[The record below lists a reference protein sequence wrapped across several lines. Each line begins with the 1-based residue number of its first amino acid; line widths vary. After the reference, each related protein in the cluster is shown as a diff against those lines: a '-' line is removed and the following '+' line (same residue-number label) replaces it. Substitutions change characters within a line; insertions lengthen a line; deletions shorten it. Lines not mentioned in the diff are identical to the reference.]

1 MYPLQKYL
9 TELQVVLAELPL
21 DKIREVID
29 TLNEARF
36 SGQHIFTLGN
46 GGSASTASHF
56 VCDLGKN
63 ARQPGLPPFK
73 VIGLAD
79 NIAALSAYA
88 NDEGYEV
95 IFARQLSSLVAPG
108 DVVIGISTSGR
119 SPNVLAAMQVAREA
133 GAKTIGFTGFDG
145 GALGQMV
152 DIHVNVPSDCV
163 EQIEDVHLM
172 LEHLITV
179 TLRDELGQKAA
190 AELLYQKIERDLA
203 GQLDQRATFRLL
215 LQRSLDR
222 IGASSGSLLVI
233 DEKGDVSEGIMA
245 YSGKLEPMASQEY
258 AEICERGLA
267 RWVIENRR
275 AALVPNTR
283 EDPRWLRRKW
293 EDTSSRSAISIP
305 LVYNGHLIGVLTLVH
320 SRAGQFTNDDL
331 GDLQRM
337 IELEVT
343 PFFVTALTNV

>member
-9 TELQVVLAELPL
+9 IELQVVLEKLPL
-21 DKIREVID
+21 DKIQEVID
-29 TLNEARF
+29 TLNEARY
-36 SGQHIFTLGN
+36 SGQHIFTMGN

-63 ARQPGLPPFK
+63 TRQPGIPPFK

-79 NIAALSAYA
+79 NIATLTAYA
-88 NDEGYEV
+88 NDEGYEN
-95 IFARQLSSLVAPG
+95 IFAQQLSSLAAPG

-119 SPNVLAAMQVAREA
+119 SPNVLTAMQVAQEV

-145 GALGQMV
+145 GVLGKMV
-152 DIHVNVPSDCV
+152 DIHVNVPNDCV

-172 LEHLITV
+172 LEHLISV
-179 TLRDELGQKAA
+179 TLRDEYGQKAA
-190 AELLYQKIERDLA
+190 TQLLYHKLESDLV
-203 GQLDQRATFRLL
+203 GQLDQRASFRSL
-215 LQRSLDR
+215 LQHSLDR

-233 DEKGDVSEGIMA
+233 DEKGDVAEGIMA
-245 YSGKLEPMASQEY
+245 YSGKLEAMAAREF
-258 AEICERGLA
+258 AEIFERGLA

-275 AALVPNTR
+275 AALVQNTH

-293 EDTSSRSAISIP
+293 EDGASRSAISIP
-305 LVYNGHLIGVLTLVH
+305 LVNNGHLIGVLTLVH

-331 GDLQRM
+331 GDVQKM

-343 PFFVTALTNV
+343 QLFVTTFNNV